1 VKIKPVD
8 STIIGGSKLS
18 TSRGADSMAGSF
30 EMALKD
36 SVNEQKTQI
45 CSELLQKIDV
55 QSRELK
61 KRPTPEGIKRY
72 VELVRSFMKEAIGQA
87 YSLEEETLWDRFGN
101 RKNFVI
107 VKRINASLEEL
118 IDSVVSQEKNQL
130 DLVGKLD
137 EIRGLLIDLYW

>member
-1 VKIKPVD
+1 MKIKPVD
-8 STIIGGSKLS
+8 STMISSSKQL
-18 TSRGADSMAGSF
+18 TSRGADSAAGSF
-30 EMALKD
+30 ETVLKD
-36 SVNEQKTQI
+36 SVIEQKKQI
-45 CSELLQKIDV
+45 CSELLQKIDA
-55 QSRELK
+55 QSQELK

-101 RKNFVI
+101 RKNYVI

-118 IDSVVSQEKNQL
+118 IDSVIDQEKKQL